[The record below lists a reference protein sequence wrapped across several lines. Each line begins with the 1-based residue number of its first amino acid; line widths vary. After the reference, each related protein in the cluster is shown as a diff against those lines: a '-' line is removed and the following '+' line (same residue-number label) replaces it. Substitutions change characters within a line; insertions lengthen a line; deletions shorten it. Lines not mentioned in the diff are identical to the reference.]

1 MVESSRES
9 NPEEEEDVREDSFP
23 SALFHVHEWI
33 IESAELMAQFIAL
46 FQELSGQLS
55 ARLGVC
61 RAVAYWIRACPTHF
75 DASLCRLTDRLR
87 LLAIAEG
94 IPNANNLLD
103 LSALPSYAWLR
114 NVSVRNPVG
123 RQISLSFEQ
132 WSADDISTS
141 LSHID
146 YKALYRVPISELKR
160 YCHDGNL
167 SQAPILERSISIFNS
182 LSNWVQCMILNK
194 GTPAERAEIIRKFVN
209 VAKHLRKLNNF
220 NTLMAVIGGV
230 THSNIA
236 RLSKT
241 SSALSAEIKK
251 SLSNWVQCMILNK
264 GTPAER
270 AEIIRKFVN
279 VAKHLRKL
287 NNFNTLMAVIGGVTH
302 SNIARLS
309 KTSSALSAE
318 IKKDLA
324 AFTQLLS
331 TQSNFAH
338 YRRVLNETENCFRIP
353 IMGVHLKDLIAL
365 QVKEGDMDRS
375 RMVTRSRVLNL
386 AHLLS
391 FFVSFSRMP
400 HNFPD
405 PSIDLINTLKVSL
418 DIRYNEDDIYHLS
431 LKREPR
437 TLLSFQSSAKSVVFA
452 DWASGVSCALDPE
465 TVNKHVSAMVDA
477 VFKHY
482 DHDKDGCI
490 SRVEFQQIAGNF
502 PFIDPFGSIDIDR
515 DGQISK
521 SEMKAYF
528 VEVNKRSME
537 FRRGFKHN
545 FHETTFLT
553 PTSCAHCGRLL
564 WGLIRQGFKC
574 KDCGL
579 AVHGCCKDSAVVECR
594 RRSGG
599 TLNWCSPSANS
610 CKHNKKLFVNA
621 SAYFVHLM
629 LHITSPTASPITP
642 ILYRFL
648 IFFYFIVPLFLNRY
662 LY

>member
-1 MVESSRES
+1 MAADSAEKAYSIPQLVQICAHSF
-9 NPEEEEDVREDSFP
+9 EEEEDVREDSFP

-103 LSALPSYAWLR
+103 LSAL
-114 NVSVRNPVG
+114 NPVG

-251 SLSNWVQCMILNK
+251 
-264 GTPAER
+264 
-270 AEIIRKFVN
+270 
-279 VAKHLRKL
+279 
-287 NNFNTLMAVIGGVTH
+287 
-302 SNIARLS
+302 
-309 KTSSALSAE
+309 
-318 IKKDLA
+318 DLA

-365 QVKEGDMDRS
+365 QVKEGDMDSS

-621 SAYFVHLM
+621 R
-629 LHITSPTASPITP
+629 
-642 ILYRFL
+642 YRCV
-648 IFFYFIVPLFLNRY
+648 I
-662 LY
+662 

>member
-1 MVESSRES
+1 MIVLTCIATL
-9 NPEEEEDVREDSFP
+9 EEEEDGSDESFV

-33 IESAELMAQFIAL
+33 IESTELMAQFIAL
-46 FQELSGQLS
+46 FQELSAQLN

-61 RAVAYWIRACPTHF
+61 RAVGYWIRACPTHF
-75 DASLCRLTDRLR
+75 DTSLCRLTDRLR

-94 IPNANNLLD
+94 IPNVNALLD

-146 YKALYRVPISELKR
+146 YKALYRVPYYFQISELKR

-182 LSNWVQCMILNK
+182 LSNWVQCMILSK
-194 GTPAERAEIIRKFVN
+194 GTPAERAEIITKFVS

-230 THSNIA
+230 SHSNIA

-241 SSALSAEIKK
+241 TSALS
-251 SLSNWVQCMILNK
+251 
-264 GTPAER
+264 PD
-270 AEIIRKFVN
+270 
-279 VAKHLRKL
+279 
-287 NNFNTLMAVIGGVTH
+287 
-302 SNIARLS
+302 
-309 KTSSALSAE
+309 

-324 AFTQLLS
+324 SLTQLLS

-338 YRRVLNETENCFRIP
+338 YRAALNETANCFRIP
-353 IMGVHLKDLIAL
+353 VMGVHLKDLIAL
-365 QVKEGDMDRS
+365 QAKEGDIDRS
-375 RMVTRSRVLNL
+375 RMVTRGRVLNL

-391 FFVSFSRMP
+391 FFVSFNRTP

-405 PSIDLINTLKVSL
+405 PSIDLINTLKATLLASSFASLQVSL

-437 TLLSFQSSAKSVVFA
+437 TLLNFQGSAKSVVFA
-452 DWASGVSCALDPE
+452 DWASGVSSALDPE

-490 SRVEFQQIAGNF
+490 SRLEFQQIAGNF
-502 PFIDPFGSIDIDR
+502 PFIDPFGAIDTDR

-528 VEVNKRSME
+528 IEVNKRSME

-545 FHETTFLT
+545 FHETTFLA
-553 PTSCAHCGRLL
+553 PTSCAHCGKLL

-594 RRSGG
+594 RRSSG
-599 TLNWCSPSANS
+599 TLTWWSPSTNS
-610 CKHNKKLFVNA
+610 CTHSKKLFINV
-621 SAYFVHLM
+621 
-629 LHITSPTASPITP
+629 
-642 ILYRFL
+642 R
-648 IFFYFIVPLFLNRY
+648 
-662 LY
+662 